1 MILVSHCGSEA
12 YPEAIPDAIEGE
24 FWRILVKD
32 VLSKPRHSGEYM
44 YLPSGSWVG
53 TDKGRGDR
61 GSLVWCV
68 TTLWM
73 SVMIVVP

>member
-44 YLPSGSWVG
+44 YLPSGS
-53 TDKGRGDR
+53 
-61 GSLVWCV
+61 
-68 TTLWM
+68 
-73 SVMIVVP
+73 